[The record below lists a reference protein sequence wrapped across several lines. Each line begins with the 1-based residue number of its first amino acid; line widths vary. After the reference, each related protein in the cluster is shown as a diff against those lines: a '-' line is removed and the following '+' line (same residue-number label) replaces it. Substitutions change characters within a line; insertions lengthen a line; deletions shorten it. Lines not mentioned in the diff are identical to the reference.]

1 MYSILQHA
9 HSGLRWIILIL
20 LLVSLYNSF
29 TKRNNSEFS
38 ASDMKT
44 YLFTM
49 TFTHVQFLL
58 GLILLFIS
66 PRVQFTEGWIKDS
79 VLRFFGMEH
88 TAMMIIALILITLG
102 YARSKR
108 KDTVAGKHK
117 VISIF
122 YGIALLII
130 LAAIPWPFRGLG
142 SGWF

>member
-88 TAMMIIALILITLG
+88 TALC
-102 YARSKR
+102 
-108 KDTVAGKHK
+108 
-117 VISIF
+117 
-122 YGIALLII
+122 
-130 LAAIPWPFRGLG
+130 
-142 SGWF
+142 